1 MHRTTRLV
9 TALGALAIVVG
20 ACSGGSSPTPAAS
33 NPAGSPAP
41 STSAAP
47 SDAAYPTADIK
58 ILYWT
63 KEGAD
68 QFAFVED
75 QAAEYTKLHPNVTF
89 EVVNKN
95 VEVLREDFQT
105 ASLAGE
111 GPDLLWT
118 VSDHVGVFTAADL
131 IQPLDSIITASNY
144 VPGAIEAVTADGK
157 LWGAPISFGNQLML
171 YYNKSLAG
179 DTAPA
184 DSDAWIASAK
194 TLTDS
199 AAGKYGIVFN
209 QTESFWLV
217 PFLGGYGG
225 SVYATDG
232 VTPTLNTDAMK
243 SALQFMYD
251 LKYTD
256 KVTPAEA
263 DYDVANT
270 LFKDGKSAYI
280 INGDWALGE
289 YAAATDAEKPGL
301 GDNLGLAPIPQIT
314 GADWPAPYVAG
325 AFYMLPKALADNADK
340 QFVVTDFVNWATAN
354 EQQTAMVTAYKRL
367 PGNATT
373 FADPIVTGDPLLK
386 IAADAASK
394 GVGTP
399 TQLSMR
405 CVFDSMTAGV
415 VKMFTGDSDI
425 AGNAATM
432 QTSAETCISQQ

>member
-1 MHRTTRLV
+1 MKHTTKLV
-9 TALGALAIVVG
+9 TALGALAIVVAACGGG
-20 ACSGGSSPTPAAS
+20 ASTAPSTAPSTEPGASATPAAS
-33 NPAGSPAP
+33 E
-41 STSAAP
+41 
-47 SDAAYPTADIK
+47 AAYPTGDIK

-68 QFAFVED
+68 QFKFVQD
-75 QAAEYTKLHPNVTF
+75 QAAAYTALHPNVTF

-95 VEVLREDFQT
+95 VETLREDFQT

-131 IQPLDSIITASNY
+131 IQPVDSIITAANY
-144 VPGAIEAVTADGK
+144 VPGAVEAVTADGK
-157 LWGAPISFGNQLML
+157 LWGVPISFGNQLML
-171 YYNKSLAG
+171 YYNKSMAG

-225 SVYATDG
+225 SVYAADG
-232 VTPTLNTDAMK
+232 TTPTLNTDAMK

-256 KVTPAEA
+256 KVMPAEA
-263 DYDVANT
+263 DYDVANG

-289 YAAATDAEKPGL
+289 YAAATDAETPGL

-325 AFYMLPKALADNADK
+325 AFFMLPKALADNADK
-340 QFVVTDFVNWATAN
+340 QFVVSDFVNWATADP
-354 EQQTAMVTAYKRL
+354 QQQEMVKAYKRL

-373 FADPIVTGDPLLK
+373 FASPIVTGDPLLK
-386 IAADAASK
+386 IAADAAAK

-405 CVFDSMTAGV
+405 CIFDSMTAGV
-415 VKMFTGDSDI
+415 RDMYTGNSDV
-425 AGNAATM
+425 AGIAATM
-432 QTSAETCISQQ
+432 QTSAETCIAAQ